1 MFGQKI
7 EGTRSAVD
15 LFHFG
20 VAFTGFVFAVGG
32 VVISAQCVCCVGLLL
47 LAWGVAYFAVDQSE
61 E

>member
-7 EGTRSAVD
+7 EGIRSAVD
-15 LFHFG
+15 LFHFA

-32 VVISAQCVCCVGLLL
+32 VVVSAPCVCTVGLLL
-47 LAWGVAYFAVDQSE
+47 LAWGVAYFAANQSE